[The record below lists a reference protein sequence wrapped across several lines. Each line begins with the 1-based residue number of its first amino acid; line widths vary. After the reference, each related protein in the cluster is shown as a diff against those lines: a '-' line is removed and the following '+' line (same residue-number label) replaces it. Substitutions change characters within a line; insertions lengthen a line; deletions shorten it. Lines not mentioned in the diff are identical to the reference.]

1 MITVLQLNI
10 QIAITPLLHTILI
23 EQQILENDKQITCVE
38 NKKLYII
45 KLAERRSNLRSPR
58 VQSLLQQKC
67 NKLKNKVKMKM
78 QNVHMYKLPQGWIIS
93 INPAFQDIKERICY
107 IISIHISSSVIQNLV
122 NPLDMVNYSCIM
134 TLRHW
139 FQCK

>member
-58 VQSLLQQKC
+58 V
-67 NKLKNKVKMKM
+67 
-78 QNVHMYKLPQGWIIS
+78 
-93 INPAFQDIKERICY
+93 
-107 IISIHISSSVIQNLV
+107 
-122 NPLDMVNYSCIM
+122 
-134 TLRHW
+134 
-139 FQCK
+139 